1 MLVRQKWNLEQD
13 LIIIKVHTRPIE
25 NKRKKKKN
33 NKKEK
38 KRKKKKLSLRRLG
51 RNQNITRLENKCLIF
66 NILI

>member
-1 MLVRQKWNLEQD
+1 M
-13 LIIIKVHTRPIE
+13 HTRPIE
-25 NKRKKKKN
+25 KKRKKKKN

-51 RNQNITRLENKCLIF
+51 RNHNITRLENKCLIF